1 MGIPPFSC
9 CLSGN
14 FDFGFRAA
22 RQHTSDR
29 LGTQCPAKFSG
40 DLGDLIISRPIEIP
54 YDREAFIA
62 ALRSRRKGNL
72 MIGISRRKIGA
83 VTALPLIFALLSVSV
98 ARADEISV
106 VTSGGFTAAYLELVP
121 EYESTTRNK
130 LVTEF
135 GPSMGTTHNAIP
147 IRLGRGESIDV
158 VIMAGP
164 ALDDLIKQGKVR
176 PGSRVDL
183 VNSYIGMAVKS
194 GAPKPDISS
203 VDALK
208 RTLLAAKSIAYSDSA
223 SGVYLS
229 TELFPKLGI
238 ADQIMRKSRKI
249 EADPVGGVVATGEF
263 EIGFQQISEL
273 RPVKGIDIVG
283 PLPPGAQRITVF
295 AAGIPTTAMHPEAAK
310 ALIEWLASPAAYAAI
325 KKSGLEPANSR

>member
-1 MGIPPFSC
+1 MIGTIASFAPE
-9 CLSGN
+9 
-14 FDFGFRAA
+14 A
-22 RQHTSDR
+22 RKIR
-29 LGTQCPAKFSG
+29 
-40 DLGDLIISRPIEIP
+40 
-54 YDREAFIA
+54 
-62 ALRSRRKGNL
+62 NL
-72 MIGISRRKIGA
+72 MKTISCRKFAAIA
-83 VTALPLIFALLSVSV
+83 ALPLIFVLLTAV
-98 ARADEISV
+98 AVRADEIKV

-121 EYESTTRNK
+121 EYESSTHNK

-147 IRLGRGESIDV
+147 IRLERAEAIDV
-158 VIMAGP
+158 VIMAAP

-176 PGSRVDL
+176 AGSRVDL
-183 VNSYIGMAVKS
+183 VQSLIGMAVKA
-194 GAPKPDISS
+194 GAPKPDIST

-208 RTLLAAKSIAYSDSA
+208 HTLLAAKSIAYSDSA

-238 ADQIMRKSRKI
+238 ADQIKGKSKKI

-283 PLPPGAQRITVF
+283 PLPPGAQRVTIF
-295 AAGIPTTAMHPEAAK
+295 AAGIPSTATHPEAAK
-310 ALIEWLASPAAYAAI
+310 KLIDWLASPAAYAAI
-325 KKSGLEPANSR
+325 KKSGLEPANSK

>member
-1 MGIPPFSC
+1 MKPF
-9 CLSGN
+9 
-14 FDFGFRAA
+14 FRGKFPAA
-22 RQHTSDR
+22 V
-29 LGTQCPAKFSG
+29 
-40 DLGDLIISRPIEIP
+40 
-54 YDREAFIA
+54 
-62 ALRSRRKGNL
+62 ALH
-72 MIGISRRKIGA
+72 
-83 VTALPLIFALLSVSV
+83 LIFAFLTV
-98 ARADEISV
+98 AAVRADEIRV
-106 VTSGGFTAAYLELVP
+106 VTSGGFTAAYLELAP
-121 EYESTTRNK
+121 EYEASTHNK

-147 IRLGRGESIDV
+147 IRLERREAIDV

-176 PGSRVDL
+176 AGSRVDL
-183 VNSYIGMAVKS
+183 VKSYIGMAVKA
-194 GAPKPDISS
+194 GAPRPDIST

-208 RTLLAAKSIAYSDSA
+208 RTLLAAHSIAYSDSA

-238 ADQIMRKSRKI
+238 ADQIKGKSKKI

-283 PLPPGAQRITVF
+283 PLPPGAQRVTIF
-295 AAGIPTTAMHPEAAK
+295 AAGIPTTAAHTEAAK

-325 KKSGLEPANSR
+325 KKSGLEPANSK

>member
-1 MGIPPFSC
+1 MIERFVSSAPQTRTKR
-9 CLSGN
+9 N
-14 FDFGFRAA
+14 FMK
-22 RQHTSDR
+22 T
-29 LGTQCPAKFSG
+29 
-40 DLGDLIISRPIEIP
+40 
-54 YDREAFIA
+54 
-62 ALRSRRKGNL
+62 
-72 MIGISRRKIGA
+72 ISRRKF
-83 VTALPLIFALLSVSV
+83 TAFMAMPLLCALLTVAT
-98 ARADEISV
+98 ARADEIKV

-121 EYESTTRNK
+121 EYEGATHNK

-147 IRLGRGESIDV
+147 IRLERGEAIDI
-158 VIMAGP
+158 VIMAGS
-164 ALDDLIKQGKVR
+164 ALDDLIKNGKVR
-176 PGSRVDL
+176 EGSRVDL
-183 VNSYIGMAVKS
+183 VKSYIGMAVKA
-194 GAPKPDISS
+194 GAPKPDIST

-238 ADQIMRKSRKI
+238 AGQIKGKSRKI

-283 PLPPGAQRITVF
+283 PLPPGAQRVTVF
-295 AAGIPTTAMHPEAAK
+295 AAGIPATATHPEAAK
-310 ALIEWLASPAAYAAI
+310 ALIQWLASPAAYAAI
-325 KKSGLEPANSR
+325 EKSGLEPANSK